1 MNGLIGRMFG
11 LRHFNVLFA
20 LTFLS
25 QLALSLGRG
34 SGPNFRSHRL
44 LLFRVGR
51 QGPPHQHRH
60 YGGASQHPWRKEPP
74 V

>member
-51 QGPPHQHRH
+51 QD
-60 YGGASQHPWRKEPP
+60 ASRR
-74 V
+74 